1 MFKVLVLAYYF
12 PPMGLSGVQ
21 RTLKF
26 TKYMSRFNWEPT
38 VITAGATGYFAHDE
52 SLMKEADEANIKI
65 IRVGGKDPNSV
76 LKNKGSIK
84 MPREW
89 IRKIYSDVSKTLF
102 IPDNKK
108 FWAKKAYK
116 AAREELKKNNYD
128 AIFVS
133 SPPFSSF
140 IEAVKLKEE
149 FDLPLIVDYRDLW
162 FGNHFAFTPTPY
174 HKYKH
179 KKLEDPALRKS
190 DKVIVIN
197 RRIKERLLL
206 QYPFLSFE
214 DVMIIPQGYDPED
227 FEKVPA
233 IPKGNNKL
241 HILYSGIFYEKIT
254 PKYFLKAF
262 KKLTVENPEV
272 AGNIELHFV
281 GHFRKE
287 NQKLV
292 KKLDLQEFVKEHG
305 YLDHLYAAQKI
316 KSADVLWAM
325 VGNGPG
331 YETVSTGKLFEYFG
345 TKKPVIL
352 CAPNGAAK
360 SAAEEYGAAFIVEP
374 DDVNG
379 IKNIFIKLNELYK
392 KNDLPVPNEEF
403 VEKHN
408 RIYLTEELIK
418 QFQFFLKEV

>member
-52 SLMKEADEANIKI
+52 SLMKEANEADINI

-89 IRKIYSDVSKTLF
+89 IRKLYSNVSKTFF

-108 FWAKKAYK
+108 FWAMKAYK

-133 SPPFSSF
+133 APPFSSF

-162 FGNHFAFTPTPY
+162 FGNHFAFNPTPY

-292 KKLDLQEFVKEHG
+292 KKLYLQEFVKEHG
-305 YLDHLYAAQKI
+305 YLNHLYAMQKI

-345 TKKPVIL
+345 SKKPVIL
-352 CAPNGAAK
+352 CAPDGAAK

-392 KNDLPVPNEEF
+392 KNDLPVPNEDF